1 MGSLTTNVLY
11 LLLMAGVIVA
21 VDILFFKNQFWPR
34 LAVNIGIV
42 LIFIA
47 FYVRFLKRP

>member
-1 MGSLTTNVLY
+1 MGNQTTTVFYVL
-11 LLLMAGVIVA
+11 LWVMVIVT
-21 VDILFFKNQFWPR
+21 VDVLFFRNHFWAR

-47 FYVRFLKRP
+47 FYFRFLKHS